1 MNDQR
6 FLSFFDEKSSL
17 ELGTCNVAFVGF
29 VPSIN
34 VMELLLERMMQITNE
49 EELYFVKGKS

>member
-1 MNDQR
+1 MKQRNDMNDQR

-34 VMELLLERMMQITNE
+34 VMELLLERMM
-49 EELYFVKGKS
+49 